1 MNRSEIGK
9 NAASKLEIRNT
20 SAGYTVSRVMEAM
33 KQVSDAFM
41 EIGQIIVRLAD
52 ELSPREKPKQPIEK
66 SVSLEEV
73 RDALRDLSL
82 SRGNAQMRALLSR
95 FGANRLSNVK
105 PERYEE
111 LLTAARETMISNKL
125 PQNKTGNS
133 AV

>member
-1 MNRSEIGK
+1 MNRSEIGE
-9 NAASKLEIRNT
+9 NAASKLEISNT

-41 EIGQIIVRLAD
+41 EIGQIIIRLAD
-52 ELSPREKPKQPIEK
+52 ELEPKENSKQPNEK
-66 SVSLEEV
+66 TVSLGEV

-95 FGANRLSNVK
+95 FGASRLSNVK

-111 LLTAARETMISNKL
+111 LLTAARKTMISNKL